1 MHELDG
7 LDALAKA
14 KKQEDDEAAKGKPTQ
29 RELLIEIA
37 KTAELWHTQDF
48 EPWATVDYDGHR
60 EHWPVKSSG
69 FRRWLEATYYAQHES
84 GPSSQAMTDARN
96 TIAAMACYS
105 GQQYAV
111 YTRVGKAQGC
121 VYVDLANDAWE
132 AVEVTATGWR
142 VISDPPVRFRRGRG
156 MAPLPYPVA
165 DGDIEELRP
174 FVNLPDD
181 EQWVLAASWLV
192 TALRPTGPYPVLILQ
207 GEQGSAKS
215 TTARVLRSLVDPSSV
230 SLRTAPRNEQ
240 DLAIHANNAWVVSLD
255 NLSGVPVW
263 LSDAICRVATGGGF
277 ATRELYTDGEEA
289 LFDYQRPVILNGID
303 DVATRH
309 DLADRS
315 LNLVLPPIPDAERKT
330 EATFWR
336 DWELVR
342 PRVFGA
348 LLDGVSTALRRVD
361 SVHLPRKPRM
371 ADFAVW
377 ATAAEPAFGWP
388 EGAALKAYAE
398 NRAEAVE
405 LGIESDAVAFTVCE
419 LLKHKPDGFEGTMTE
434 LLDELEDHASDK
446 MRNAKTW
453 PGSARSLSNRL
464 RRSSTALRQVGI
476 DIEYCRDMR
485 RRTVRIAA
493 LDNACKVAS
502 LPSSSSSSEKTPQ
515 PSGKSHDAKHDASV
529 FGDGVCV
536 IHDKGMTQHDAS
548 MTQGN
553 KVASSEK
560 PHNKGVSGGHDAN
573 DVDDAGMQVLSF
585 AKDEA
590 TTDRAAHNMPLDN
603 ACISSSAS
611 STSSEGAPKGLNNG
625 VSASDATSDANPPS
639 NILASETSSDGKSP
653 SLCGLRGMS
662 DATDATDA
670 RKHTLSAAQ
679 ENKTLEVFEL

>member
-1 MHELDG
+1 MQELDG

-14 KKQEDDEAAKGKPTQ
+14 KEQQDDESAKGKPTQ

-48 EPWATVDYDGHR
+48 EPWATVTCDEHR
-60 EHWPVKSSG
+60 EHWPVMSSG

-105 GQQYAV
+105 GQQHEV
-111 YTRVGKAQGC
+111 FTRVGRAQGC
-121 VYVDLANDAWE
+121 IYVDLANDAWE
-132 AVEVTATGWR
+132 AVEVAPTGWR
-142 VISDPPVRFRRGRG
+142 VVANLPVRFRRGRG
-156 MAPLPYPVA
+156 MAPLPHPVA
-165 DGDIEELRP
+165 GGSIEELWP
-174 FVNLPDD
+174 FVNVPDD
-181 EQWVLAASWLV
+181 EQRVMAVSWLV

-230 SLRTAPRNEQ
+230 PLRTASRSEQ
-240 DLAIHANNAWVVSLD
+240 DLAIHASNAWLVCLD

-277 ATRELYTDGEEA
+277 ATRELYTDSEEA

-476 DIEYCRDMR
+476 EVEYCRDKHK
-485 RRTVRIAA
+485 RTVRIAP

-502 LPSSSSSSEKTPQ
+502 PSSPSSPSEKTAQ
-515 PSGKSHDAKHDASV
+515 PSGKTDDANDDASM
-529 FGDGVCV
+529 FGNGVCV
-536 IHDKGMTQHDAS
+536 TDDARVTQDDARV
-548 MTQGN
+548 TQDV
-553 KVASSEK
+553 KVASSKK
-560 PHNKGVSGGHDAN
+560 PHNNGTSKGD
-573 DVDDAGMQVLSF
+573 
-585 AKDEA
+585 
-590 TTDRAAHNMPLDN
+590 
-603 ACISSSAS
+603 
-611 STSSEGAPKGLNNG
+611 
-625 VSASDATSDANPPS
+625 
-639 NILASETSSDGKSP
+639 
-653 SLCGLRGMS
+653 
-662 DATDATDA
+662 DATDVGDA
-670 RKHTLSAAQ
+670 RKHTLSAA
-679 ENKTLEVFEL
+679 EGNKASEVFEL